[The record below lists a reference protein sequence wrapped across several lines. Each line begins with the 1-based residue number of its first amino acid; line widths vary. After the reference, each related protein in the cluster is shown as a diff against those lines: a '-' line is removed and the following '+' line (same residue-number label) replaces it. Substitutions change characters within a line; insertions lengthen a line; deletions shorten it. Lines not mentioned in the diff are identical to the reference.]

1 MTFVLHSSNAGN
13 FPTPP
18 PAFDAEAE
26 SAVFDTIMST
36 FISQ

>member
-1 MTFVLHSSNAGN
+1 VLHSSNAGN

-18 PAFDAEAE
+18 PVFDVASE

-36 FISQ
+36 FASQ